1 GRPTHR
7 MLLACSP
14 ALVFTRGAESL
25 RLPRCQPGRSGPRN
39 PLRHGGRRPCAAE
52 TSGSARGDGG
62 QPCRPQQAPPKTEYL
77 LNRISR
83 RRPPGVALADCTE
96 KHRGAKGFM
105 YGDPCDSVAVFGPG
119 RLARHHRIARK
130 PNLAPGA
137 VAFSTAQS
145 SADTT
150 VDPSP

>member
-1 GRPTHR
+1 
-7 MLLACSP
+7 
-14 ALVFTRGAESL
+14 
-25 RLPRCQPGRSGPRN
+25 
-39 PLRHGGRRPCAAE
+39 
-52 TSGSARGDGG
+52 
-62 QPCRPQQAPPKTEYL
+62 
-77 LNRISR
+77 
-83 RRPPGVALADCTE
+83 
-96 KHRGAKGFM
+96 M

-150 VDPSP
+150 VDPSPLWEALAGKDLVLHKAAFDLASPGRVGVHAGGPGPPPDFREPCS